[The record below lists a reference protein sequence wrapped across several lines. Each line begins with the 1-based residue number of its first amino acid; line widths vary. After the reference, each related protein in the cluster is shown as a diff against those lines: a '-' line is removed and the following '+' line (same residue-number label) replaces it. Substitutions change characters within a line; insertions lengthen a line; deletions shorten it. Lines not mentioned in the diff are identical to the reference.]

1 MRLKRRLIASVFACA
16 AAIVCAF
23 LIGWGSDLNAQAGE
37 RSFSRGLPTD
47 PGFFPL
53 AVWLQNPTNA
63 AALKAIG
70 INTFVGLWRPPTAAE
85 LARLESQGMNLI
97 VEQTPE
103 ALALKDS
110 PVIRGWLHID
120 EPDNAQPNGKG
131 GYGDCISPEELVRRY
146 DEMRSHDSTR
156 PVYLGFGQAVANPLW
171 IGRGT
176 KCGAIPPAEYY
187 TKASRGADIVDFD
200 IYPVVETRQASV
212 MGRLDLVGRGVRNLR
227 KWTPTGTPVW
237 ADIETTHINHPTRR
251 PMPKDIYSEVWIA
264 IICGARGINYFL
276 HEWQPSFREDGV
288 FRYPDAVAEIGRIN
302 LQITGLAPLLNSA
315 SIENTVRIE
324 GSAEIAHMV
333 KRNAHATYIFAVNME
348 NKATKVRISLAHF
361 DNGRALVTDG
371 DRRIDLDGNAF
382 EDAFDAYAVH
392 IYRVQRN

>member
-1 MRLKRRLIASVFACA
+1 MRLKRRPIASVFACA

-23 LIGWGSDLNAQAGE
+23 PTVWGSDHAQASG

-47 PGFFPL
+47 PSFFPL
-53 AVWLQNPTNA
+53 AVWLQNPTKA
-63 AALKAIG
+63 AALRAIG
-70 INTFVGLWRPPTAAE
+70 INTFVGLWRPPTAAD
-85 LARLESQGMNLI
+85 LAQLESQGMNLI

-103 ALALKDS
+103 ALALRDS

-131 GYGDCISPEELVRRY
+131 GYGDCISSEELIRRY
-146 DEMRSHDSTR
+146 DEMRSRDPTR

-171 IGRGT
+171 PGRGA

-200 IYPVVETRQASV
+200 IYPVVETRQTGV
-212 MGRLDLVGRGVRNLR
+212 MGRLVLVGRGVRNLR
-227 KWTPTGTPVW
+227 KWTPAGTPVW

-264 IICGARGINYFL
+264 IICGATGINYFL

-288 FRYPDAVAEIGRIN
+288 FRYRDAVAEITRIN
-302 LQITGLAPLLNSA
+302 QQVSGLAPLLNSV
-315 SIENTVRIE
+315 SIENAVRIE
-324 GSAEIAHMV
+324 SSAEIAHMV
-333 KRNAHATYIFAVNME
+333 KRDAHATYIFAVNME
-348 NKATKVRISLAHF
+348 NKEAKVRISLGHF
-361 DNGRALVTDG
+361 ETGRTLVTDG
-371 DRRIDLDGNAF
+371 DRRIKLDGDTF
-382 EDAFDAYAVH
+382 EDAFEAYAVH
-392 IYRVQRN
+392 IYRVQGN

>member
-1 MRLKRRLIASVFACA
+1 MRLKRRPIASVFACA

-23 LIGWGSDLNAQAGE
+23 PTIWASDHAQASG

-47 PGFFPL
+47 PSFFPL
-53 AVWLQNPTNA
+53 AVWLQNPTKA
-63 AALKAIG
+63 AALRAIG
-70 INTFVGLWRPPTAAE
+70 INTFVGLWRPPTAAD
-85 LARLESQGMNLI
+85 LAQLESQGMNLI

-103 ALALKDS
+103 ALALRDS

-131 GYGDCISPEELVRRY
+131 GYGDCISSEELIRRY
-146 DEMRSHDSTR
+146 DETRSRDPTR

-171 IGRGT
+171 PGRGA

-200 IYPVVETRQASV
+200 IYPVVETRQTGV

-227 KWTPTGTPVW
+227 KWTPAGTPVW

-264 IICGARGINYFL
+264 IICGATGINYFL

-288 FRYPDAVAEIGRIN
+288 FRYRDAVAEITRIN
-302 LQITGLAPLLNSA
+302 QQVSGLAPLLNSV
-315 SIENTVRIE
+315 SIENAVRIE
-324 GSAEIAHMV
+324 SSAEIAHMV
-333 KRNAHATYIFAVNME
+333 KRDAHATYIFAVNME
-348 NKATKVRISLAHF
+348 NKEAKVRISLGHF
-361 DNGRALVTDG
+361 ESGRTLVTDG
-371 DRRIDLDGNAF
+371 DRRIKLDGDTF
-382 EDAFDAYAVH
+382 EDAFEAYAVH
-392 IYRVQRN
+392 IYRVQGN